1 MRISVRRQGGRS
13 TRARSTATTV
23 VVAAALAFTAA
34 CGSSDGG
41 SSGSSSDAKG
51 SAGSKI
57 DVDPAAVQETVNKAF
72 QADVKLDSLPDTVQD
87 AFARATLTLPQ
98 AKLDKAFECWKGASC
113 TVGNG
118 KVTLGIA
125 DGFGQNQWRKFSKM
139 EIILQALTYPEVGKI
154 LSTDAQGDLA
164 TFQSNVRS
172 LAAQGAKAIVTYDD
186 FGPAALPAFT
196 AASQQGAKIASYVG
210 PVPDAPESAV
220 AAQVHGDTCAT
231 GEDMADVATNDLK
244 LSGDVAIFN
253 GTPGNPQGQAW
264 NKCFEDKIKGSG
276 ITVGKK
282 LDTNWTPAGVYQ
294 AASALVSSGDDA
306 KGIFYDYA
314 DPMPQIISAYEKA
327 GKVTPAL
334 VTWTS
339 NNGLF
344 KEWQQ
349 RQGTDKAFE
358 LYFTNGLNWQG
369 RAAVTAVM
377 DLLAG
382 KKVENQMIMPQP
394 FVKAVKGVYDP
405 KRPDDYPGPSV
416 LVPDALISRMLQ

>member
-1 MRISVRRQGGRS
+1 MVVL
-13 TRARSTATTV
+13 ATVLAV
-23 VVAAALAFTAA
+23 VAA
-34 CGSSDGG
+34 CGSSNGG
-41 SSGSSSDAKG
+41 SGGTTSSDAAG

-57 DVDPAAVQETVNKAF
+57 DVDPAAVQKTVNKAF
-72 QADVKLDSLPDTVQD
+72 QADIALDSLPQTVQD
-87 AFARATLTLPQ
+87 AFARATQELDS

-113 TVGNG
+113 TVGDG

-139 EIILQALTYPEVGKI
+139 EVILQALTYPEVGKI

-164 TFQSNVRS
+164 AFQSNVRS
-172 LAAQGAKAIVTYDD
+172 LAAQGARAIVTYDD
-186 FGPAALPAFT
+186 FGAAALPAFT

-210 PVPDAPESAV
+210 PVPDAPVTAV
-220 AAQVHGDTCAT
+220 QAQVHGDTCAT
-231 GEDMADVATNDLK
+231 GEDMAKVATDDLG

-264 NKCFEDKIKGSG
+264 NKCFEDKLSGSG
-276 ITVGKK
+276 VKVVKK
-282 LDTNWTPAGVYQ
+282 LDTNWTPAGTYD
-294 AASALVSSGDDA
+294 AASALVSGSDDV

-314 DPMPQIISAYEKA
+314 DPMPQIVQAYEKA

-334 VTWTS
+334 ITWTS

-344 KEWQQ
+344 KEWDK

-358 LYFTNGLNWQG
+358 LYFTNGLNWQA
-369 RAAVTAVM
+369 RVAVTAVM

-382 KKVENQMIMPQP
+382 KKVDNQLVVAQP
-394 FVKAVKGVYDP
+394 FVKAVKGIYDP
-405 KRPDDYPGPSV
+405 NRPDDYPGPSV
-416 LVPDALISRMLQ
+416 LVPDSLIDRMLQ

>member
-1 MRISVRRQGGRS
+1 MRFNLRRPGGPSR
-13 TRARSTATTV
+13 RARTTV
-23 VVAAALAFTAA
+23 QAVVLAAILAVGAA
-34 CGSSDGG
+34 CGSSNNGG
-41 SSGSSSDAKG
+41 SGGTASPSD

-57 DVDPAAVQETVNKAF
+57 AADPAAVQKTVNKAF
-72 QADVKLDSLPDTVQD
+72 QADIKLDSLPSTVQD
-87 AFARATLTLPQ
+87 ALARATQELDS

-139 EIILQALTYPEVGKI
+139 EVILQALTYPEVGKI
-154 LSTDAQGDLA
+154 LSTDAQGDLG

-172 LAAQGAKAIVTYDD
+172 LAAQGARAIVTYDD
-186 FGPAALPAFT
+186 FGAAALPAFT

-210 PVPDAPESAV
+210 PVPDAPVTAV
-220 AAQVHGDTCAT
+220 QAQVHGDTCAT
-231 GEDMADVATNDLK
+231 GEEMAKVATSDLG

-264 NKCFEDKIKGSG
+264 NKCFEDKLAGSG
-276 ITVGKK
+276 IKVTKK
-282 LDTNWTPAGVYQ
+282 LDTNWTPAGTYE
-294 AASALVSSGDDA
+294 AASALVSGGGDV

-314 DPMPQIISAYEKA
+314 DPMPQIVSAYEKA

-344 KEWQQ
+344 KEWDK
-349 RQGTDKAFE
+349 RQGSDKAFE
-358 LYFTNGLNWQG
+358 LYFTNGLNWQA
-369 RAAVTAVM
+369 RVAVTAVM

-382 KKVENQMIMPQP
+382 KKVDNQLVVPQP
-394 FVKAVKGVYDP
+394 FVKAVKGIYDP

-416 LVPDALISRMLQ
+416 LVPDSLIDRMLQ

>member
-1 MRISVRRQGGRS
+1 MRICVRRRGGRT
-13 TRARSTATTV
+13 TRARSAATAA
-23 VVAAALAFTAA
+23 VVAALALTAA
-34 CGSSDGG
+34 CGSSDGA
-41 SSGSSSDAKG
+41 STGSSSDTKG

-57 DVDPAAVQETVNKAF
+57 DVSPAAVQATVTKAF
-72 QADVKLDSLPDTVQD
+72 QSDIKVDSLPATAQD
-87 AFARATLTLPQ
+87 AFARATLKLSP

-113 TVGNG
+113 TVGSG

-164 TFQSNVRS
+164 AFQSNVRS

-186 FGPAALPAFT
+186 FGPAALPAFK

-210 PVPDAPESAV
+210 PVPDAPETAV
-220 AAQVHGDTCAT
+220 AAQVHGDTCTA
-231 GEDMADVATNDLK
+231 GEDMADVAVNDLK
-244 LSGDVAIFN
+244 LKGDVAIFN
-253 GTPGNPQGQAW
+253 GTPGNPQGQGW

-276 ITVGKK
+276 ISVGKK
-282 LDTNWTPAGVYQ
+282 IDTSWTPAGVYQ
-294 AASALVSSGDDA
+294 AASALVSSGEDA
-306 KGIFYDYA
+306 KAIFYDYA
-314 DPMPQIISAYEKA
+314 DPMPQVVSAYEKA

-344 KEWQQ
+344 KEWSK
-349 RQGTDKAFE
+349 RQGTDKAFK

-369 RAAVTAVM
+369 RVAVSAVM

-382 KKVENQMIMPQP
+382 KKVDNQMIMPQP
-394 FVKAVKGVYDP
+394 FVQAVKGVYDP

-416 LVPDALISRMLQ
+416 LVPDSLVTRMLQ